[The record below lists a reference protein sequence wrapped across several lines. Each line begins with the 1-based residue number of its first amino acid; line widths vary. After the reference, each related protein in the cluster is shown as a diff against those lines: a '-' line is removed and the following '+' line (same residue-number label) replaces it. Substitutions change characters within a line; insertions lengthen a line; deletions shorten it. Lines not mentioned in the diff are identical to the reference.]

1 MIFREHSAGEPME
14 TTDKIC
20 ADWDPYDK
28 SVAKCHLSNYGIIYL
43 DDYGWPIDDFEWL
56 EDLIEGKAGSF

>member
-14 TTDKIC
+14 TTDEIR

-56 EDLIEGKAGSF
+56 EDLIEGKTGLL